1 MSITVNWDNAD
12 KTIIRYDFQGKWTW
26 DEFRVAANEAFG
38 LTRSVQHRVD
48 SISNFHP
55 GASLPSD
62 ALFHFS
68 RAMRDAPPNRRTT
81 VIVGGTP
88 FINNLV
94 STFSRIY
101 RPLGKRLLIA
111 STLDEARKK
120 LAAQRQ

>member
-1 MSITVNWDNAD
+1 MNINVNWDNAD
-12 KTIIRYDFQGKWTW
+12 KTALRYDFQSKWTW
-26 DEFRVAANEAFG
+26 DEFRTAANEAFG

-55 GASLPSD
+55 GAALPSD

-68 RAMRDAPPNRRTT
+68 RAMRDAPSNRGTT

-94 STFSRIY
+94 STFSKIY
-101 RPLGKRLLIA
+101 RPVGKRLLTA
-111 STLDEARKK
+111 PTLDDARSK
-120 LAAQRQ
+120 LTVQRQ